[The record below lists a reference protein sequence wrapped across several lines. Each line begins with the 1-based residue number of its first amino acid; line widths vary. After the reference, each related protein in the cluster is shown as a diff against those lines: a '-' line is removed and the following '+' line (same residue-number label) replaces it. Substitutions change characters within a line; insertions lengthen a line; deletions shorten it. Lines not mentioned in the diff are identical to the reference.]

1 MSEGSDSITAADRET
16 AMSLLGKLYHYRAE
30 VLRVVD
36 GGTFEA
42 MVDRGDSIWSKKTVR
57 ILGID
62 APEMKGP
69 SKEAGHQAR
78 NFLALHLASFGNRLI
93 IKTKKADSSGC
104 SLADCWT
111 SDGYS
116 VAWWM
121 IQNGFAEATDEKG
134 KAK

>member
-1 MSEGSDSITAADRET
+1 MSEGSDSITEADGKMDT
-16 AMSLLGKLYHYRAE
+16 SLLGKLYHYRAE

-36 GGTFEA
+36 GDTFEA

-69 SKEAGHQAR
+69 SKAAGHQAR

-93 IKTKKADSSGC
+93 IKTQKADSFGR

-134 KAK
+134 KTK

>member
-1 MSEGSDSITAADRET
+1 MSKGSDSITEADGKMDT
-16 AMSLLGKLYHYRAE
+16 SLLGKLYHYRAE

-36 GGTFEA
+36 GDTFEA
-42 MVDRGDSIWSKKTVR
+42 MVDRGDSIWSKKTIR

-69 SKEAGHQAR
+69 SKAAGQQAR

-93 IKTKKADSSGC
+93 IKTQKADSFGR

-134 KAK
+134 KTK

>member
-1 MSEGSDSITAADRET
+1 MSKEPIQTTAADGET
-16 AMSLLGKLYHYRAE
+16 AMRLLGKLYHYRAE

-36 GGTFEA
+36 GDTFEA

-69 SKEAGHQAR
+69 SKAAGQQAR

-93 IKTKKADSSGC
+93 IKTQKADSFGR

>member
-1 MSEGSDSITAADRET
+1 MSKEPIQTTAADGEM
-16 AMSLLGKLYHYRAE
+16 AMSLLGKLHHYRAE

-36 GGTFEA
+36 GDTFEA
-42 MVDRGDSIWSKKTVR
+42 MVDRGDSIWSKKTIR

-69 SKEAGHQAR
+69 SKAAGQQAR

-93 IKTKKADSSGC
+93 IKTQKADSFGR

-134 KAK
+134 KTK